1 MSNSIQLQ
9 KTTVSNIYN
18 KLVELTTSSN
28 NEMVI
33 IQKSE
38 DNGSFEVKFG
48 DTWNGFKYLLISV
61 FKDGNGVLVQTETYG
76 KLMRNKTP
84 IPMLQR
90 KSANKFSQQVLD
102 YLKETVEVKQKTE
115 EENVIEVQEE
125 NKEVFSEA
133 IKQEN
138 NKNKSRISIIGF
150 LFFLSISIFL
160 IVLHVD
166 HNEVMMKRYG
176 DNLGEL
182 YQEPLSFFDYLI
194 FSLTLYFLYLVIKTN
209 SKS

>member
-48 DTWNGFKYLLISV
+48 DTWNGFKYLLIYV